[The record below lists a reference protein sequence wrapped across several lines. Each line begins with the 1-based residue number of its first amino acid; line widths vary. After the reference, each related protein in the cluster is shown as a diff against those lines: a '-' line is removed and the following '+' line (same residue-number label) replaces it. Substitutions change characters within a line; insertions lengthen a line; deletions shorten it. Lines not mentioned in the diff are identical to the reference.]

1 MARFS
6 YLETLTAMIENGL
19 IPVFFNENLETSKAV
34 IGAVAKGGSRCIE
47 WTNRGDFA
55 DELFGELVKWAR
67 KEHPD
72 LIMGVGS
79 VEDAPTAISY
89 MQKAAEFVV
98 GPVSRT
104 EVAVAC
110 NRRNIPYSPGC
121 ATPTEILEAEE
132 AGAVLVKIFP
142 GQVLTPAFVK
152 ANLGPRKR
160 CQIMPTGGVSATAES
175 IYAWIRSGAASLGI
189 GSDLISKK
197 ILAEKDWEGLTAK
210 VAQCLHWVK
219 VSRNKL
225 KAEKGELFVGVHHA
239 GVVTEDI
246 DVSVAA
252 LSSVGFALRQRTST
266 AFVTLG
272 AGCQLEIGGPDRV
285 KEHGHLAIEVTD
297 LEKAM
302 EVLSAQGILFDG
314 EPRVSSKK
322 DVKAVYLAGA
332 PWGLKTRVHLYGL
345 YSEEVDRAAGA

>member
-6 YLETLTAMIENGL
+6 YLETLTAMIEDGL
-19 IPVFFNENLETSKAV
+19 IPVFFNEDLETSKAV
-34 IGAVAKGGSRCIE
+34 IGAVARGGARCIE

-55 DELFGELVKWAR
+55 DELFGELMKWAR
-67 KEHPD
+67 KEYPD

-89 MQKAAEFVV
+89 MQKGAEFVV
-98 GPVSRT
+98 GPVSRK

-121 ATPTEILEAEE
+121 ATPTEVLEAEE
-132 AGAVLVKIFP
+132 AGALLVKVFP
-142 GQVLTPAFVK
+142 GQVLTPKFVK

-175 IYAWIRSGAASLGI
+175 IYTWISAGVASMGI

-197 ILAEKDWEGLTAK
+197 ILAEKDWDGLTAK

-246 DVSVAA
+246 DASVAA
-252 LSSVGFALRQRTST
+252 LSSVGFTLRQKTST

-272 AGCQLEIGGPDRV
+272 SGCQLEIGGPDRV

-302 EVLSAQGILFDG
+302 EVLSAQGITFDG

-322 DVKAVYLAGA
+322 DVKAVYLAGE
-332 PWGLKTRVHLYGL
+332 PWGLKTRVHLYCL
-345 YSEEVDRAAGA
+345 YSEEVDQAAGA